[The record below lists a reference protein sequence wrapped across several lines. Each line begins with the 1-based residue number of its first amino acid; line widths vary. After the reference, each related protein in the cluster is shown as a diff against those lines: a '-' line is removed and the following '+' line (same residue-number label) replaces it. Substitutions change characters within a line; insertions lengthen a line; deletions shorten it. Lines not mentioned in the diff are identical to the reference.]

1 MRYFFGFLAIWIL
14 LPLFTRAQA
23 PSRLEVCDL
32 ILRLKGNDV
41 QEVYYGFAAG
51 DQIIF
56 DFSEVEGRPIAGV
69 EIVEY
74 PENVRYRE
82 LETAEVR
89 EKYIYVQTT
98 GVYKF
103 SVFNERGER
112 TCKLRIARI
121 PASEKTRAFRTA
133 VRWVDRYDTTY
144 ADNQSAVVENRL
156 VQRTRRVLEKVDSTV
171 ISLSD
176 KKERVYSRGN
186 FSEDAFTT
194 LKVTLPKNQKA
205 EDREYEVVSWVYWIG
220 VGTEG
225 EGQYQ
230 EANRAVKLAKSVSNA
245 AKAFSIISGPYG
257 ALAAL
262 ALDGVSFFMP
272 AGKGDNVLYQV
283 SCGNKVIDQ
292 GNGPS
297 AFARHTSCVQGDIV
311 FRLEN
316 DNLVESIDV
325 SVRVM
330 AVALIKTYK
339 IESYTEEKAVVSPEM
354 KITMKKVPVLMN

>member
-1 MRYFFGFLAIWIL
+1 MQKYISFFILSACFPLWIWGQVR
-14 LPLFTRAQA
+14 PRV
-23 PSRLEVCDL
+23 EVCDL
-32 ILRLKGNDV
+32 ILQLKGKDV

-51 DQIIF
+51 DQIIV
-56 DFSEVEGRPIAGV
+56 DFNEVEGRLVDGM

-74 PENVRYRE
+74 PENVRFRE
-82 LETAEVR
+82 IETAEVR
-89 EKYIYVQTT
+89 EKYIYVQTS

-103 SVFNERGER
+103 SIFNERGER

-121 PASEKTRAFRTA
+121 PASDKTRAFRTA

-144 ADNQSAVVENRL
+144 TENRPAAVGNQL
-156 VQRTRRVLEKVDSTV
+156 VQRSRRILEKVDTTV
-171 ISLSD
+171 INLSD
-176 KKERVYSRGN
+176 KKERLHSRSN

-194 LKVTLPKNQKA
+194 LKVALPKNQIA
-205 EDREYEVVSWVYWIG
+205 EDRVYEVVSWVYWLG
-220 VGTEG
+220 AGAEG

-245 AKAFSIISGPYG
+245 AKSFSIISGPYG

-262 ALDGVSFFMP
+262 ALDGVSFFLP
-272 AGKGDNVLYQV
+272 AGKGDNVKYQV
-283 SCGNKVIDQ
+283 SCGGKVVDQ

-297 AFARHTSCVQGDIV
+297 AYARHTSCVQGEIV

-316 DNLVESIDV
+316 DNLVESLDV

-330 AVALIKTYK
+330 AVAVTKTYRT
-339 IESYTEEKAVVSPEM
+339 ENYTEEQAVATPEM
-354 KITMKKVPVLMN
+354 KITMKKVPVLTN